1 VDNKG
6 EPKPPDYAQAVRNFE
21 MLPTDGAGIPVMP
34 RRPNSVPIFGWHFE
48 TYFAEAPVYM
58 KSLYEYFKSISGKF
72 SIYELPPT
80 KVLKIE
86 EILELKGEFKACV
99 LCLGARARSVLEGE
113 QEFAQIHRGHY
124 IKLKTQN
131 VPRMKNLKGKF
142 EESFFSYNYTPKP
155 EAYPKNIEKTE
166 AADCYFYPRSDGWV
180 LGGSRQLGKVKIK
193 NNKVYW
199 EGVQTYSEKILIPG
213 HGKIRSPEQIQM
225 VETPAPI
232 LNLNAEIIL
241 ETSGIDIK
249 DMEKF
254 AEIGYRFS
262 RTKGVRLELEVVDE
276 LPLVYNY
283 GHGGSGYTLS
293 WGCAIEVVKMLNRH
307 FKNSPSVNS
316 QKLSGGTG
324 NAVNFSLL
332 SDLTQKLV
340 IENDSGDSK

>member
-1 VDNKG
+1 LRLAGYRPTVFTNFDFVNFNPNKPWESISPGFNKDDEDIVPEIAQEISSLHGAASVIPHTVSIQAPYTLAKLTTISQLFFNRLYFSAKFGVRNQLHFELYEDLPVDNKG

-142 EESFFSYNYTPKP
+142 EESFFSYNY
-155 EAYPKNIEKTE
+155 N
-166 AADCYFYPRSDGWV
+166 
-180 LGGSRQLGKVKIK
+180 LLQ
-193 NNKVYW
+193 
-199 EGVQTYSEKILIPG
+199 ILI
-213 HGKIRSPEQIQM
+213 
-225 VETPAPI
+225 
-232 LNLNAEIIL
+232 
-241 ETSGIDIK
+241 
-249 DMEKF
+249 
-254 AEIGYRFS
+254 
-262 RTKGVRLELEVVDE
+262 
-276 LPLVYNY
+276 
-283 GHGGSGYTLS
+283 
-293 WGCAIEVVKMLNRH
+293 
-307 FKNSPSVNS
+307 
-316 QKLSGGTG
+316 
-324 NAVNFSLL
+324 
-332 SDLTQKLV
+332 
-340 IENDSGDSK
+340 